1 MGRIKKGEKVAMEA
15 IIAFGYSFLR
25 DDMGGEWTDDEIHT
39 ELGFTMKEL
48 RDAFNRLMKKG
59 GFQ

>member
-1 MGRIKKGEKVAMEA
+1 MGRIKKGEKKAMEA

-25 DDMGGEWTDDEIHT
+25 DDMGGDWDDNDFNAEM
-39 ELGFTMKEL
+39 GFSMDEL
-48 RDAFNRLMKKG
+48 RAAFNRLMKKG